1 MELARD
7 ECAKVMFRGKERS
20 YKLMSAKLDKSKT
33 LKDLGIYV
41 AEDLIRKAH
50 IDERLKKAKKTL
62 YMIRRNVVVNVRIF
76 IKLGLYKSLILPI
89 C

>member
-7 ECAKVMFRGKERS
+7 TCAKFMFRGKDQS
-20 YKLMSAKLDKSKT
+20 YKLMTAKLDESKT

-76 IKLGLYKSLILPI
+76 IKLGLYK
-89 C
+89 

>member
-7 ECAKVMFRGKERS
+7 TCAKVMFRGKDQS
-20 YKLMSAKLDKSKT
+20 YKLMTAKLDESKT

-41 AEDLIRKAH
+41 AEYLIRKAH
-50 IDERLKKAKKTL
+50 IEERLKKAKKTL